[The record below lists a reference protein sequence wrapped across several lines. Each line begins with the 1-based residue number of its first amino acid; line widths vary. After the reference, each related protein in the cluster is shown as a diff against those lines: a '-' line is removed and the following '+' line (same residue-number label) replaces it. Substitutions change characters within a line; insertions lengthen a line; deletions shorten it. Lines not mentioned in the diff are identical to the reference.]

1 MKNIEEAILNV
12 RIQQSFQLHTI
23 LFLIF
28 LIFKDQW
35 DRFEE
40 IAEENI
46 AKLWLSE
53 NI

>member
-1 MKNIEEAILNV
+1 MYVSNN
-12 RIQQSFQLHTI
+12 RSSCNTI